1 LKKVIIILF
10 LFAGLVN
17 EALAQLPAQNKNEV
31 GYKKE
36 VYGGFN
42 LHTAGMGG
50 TLTFAKFITYKQK
63 RLLTLDVVTMKHP
76 KEVKIRSYVDENS
89 KDFVFGKLNGVVI
102 TRLGYGKKFL
112 KYEKLR
118 EKGVN
123 ISWHVSGGLSLAFMK
138 PIYLDVVNILP
149 DGSLSTPKQE
159 AYNPE
164 EHHLNNIYGKSRG
177 LLGLAET
184 TINPGGFVKL
194 GIEFE
199 YNDNREYIKAIETG
213 FAIDVFPKR
222 LPIMAFTENKFL
234 YPTLYI
240 NVLIGQRF
248 F

>member
-1 LKKVIIILF
+1 MFQFLILN
-10 LFAGLVN
+10 GI
-17 EALAQLPAQNKNEV
+17 AQLPAKNQNQAGLKT
-31 GYKKE
+31 E

-42 LHTAGMGG
+42 LHTAGLGG
-50 TLTFAKFITYKQK
+50 NLTYSKFITYKQK
-63 RLLTLDVVTMKHP
+63 RLFSLDVVTMKHP

-123 ISWHVSGGLSLAFMK
+123 ISWHVTGGLSLAWLK

-149 DGSLSTPKQE
+149 DGSLSSPKQE

-177 LLGLAET
+177 ILGLAET
-184 TINPGGFVKL
+184 KITPGGFIKL
-194 GIEFE
+194 GVEFE
-199 YNDNREYIKAIETG
+199 YNDDREFIKAIETG
-213 FAIDVFPKR
+213 FAFDVYPKR
-222 LPIMAFTENKFL
+222 LPIMAFAENNFL

-240 NVLIGQRF
+240 NILIGQRF

>member
-1 LKKVIIILF
+1 MKSLLLIVICIL
-10 LFAGLVN
+10 LFSSSGV
-17 EALAQLPAQNKNEV
+17 AQLPAKEKNQV
-31 GYKKE
+31 GYKNE
-36 VYGGFN
+36 VYGGFD
-42 LHTAGMGG
+42 LHTAGLGG
-50 TLTFAKFITYKQK
+50 TLTYAKFITYKQR
-63 RLLTLDVVTMKHP
+63 RLFTLDVVNMKHP
-76 KEVKIRSYVDENS
+76 KEVKIRSYVDQNS
-89 KDFVFGKLNGVVI
+89 KDFVFGKLNGVLI

-123 ISWHVSGGLSLAFMK
+123 ISWHVTGGLSLAFLK
-138 PIYLDVVNILP
+138 PVYLDVVNILP
-149 DGSLSTPKQE
+149 DGTLSSPKQE

-164 EHHLNNIYGKSRG
+164 KHHLSNIYGKSRG
-177 LLGLAET
+177 ILGLAET
-184 TINPGGFVKL
+184 KVKPGGFVKF

-199 YNDNREYIKAIETG
+199 YNDNREYVKAIETG
-213 FAIDVFPKR
+213 FALDVYPQR

>member
-1 LKKVIIILF
+1 MLF
-10 LFAGLVN
+10 FSLSGN
-17 EALAQLPAQNKNEV
+17 AQLPAKEQNQV
-31 GYKKE
+31 GYKKD

-42 LHTAGMGG
+42 IHTAGMGG

-63 RLLTLDVVTMKHP
+63 RLLTLDIVTMKHP
-76 KEVKIRSYVDENS
+76 KEVKIRSFVDENS

-118 EKGVN
+118 EKGIN
-123 ISWHVSGGLSLAFMK
+123 ISWHVSGGLSLAFLK
-138 PIYLDVVNILP
+138 PVYLDVINILP
-149 DGSLSTPKQE
+149 DGSLSSPKQE

-177 LLGLAET
+177 ILGLAET
-184 TINPGGFVKL
+184 TVTPGGFVKF

-213 FAIDVFPKR
+213 IALDVYPKE
-222 LPIMAFTENKFL
+222 LPIMAFTNNNFL

>member
-1 LKKVIIILF
+1 MKFISFILIF
-10 LFAGLVN
+10 VYCCSSIGYG
-17 EALAQLPAQNKNEV
+17 QLPAKDKNLA
-31 GYKKE
+31 GFKKE

-42 LHTAGMGG
+42 LHTAGLGG

-63 RLLTLDVVTMKHP
+63 RLLSLDVVTMKHP

-89 KDFVFGKLNGVVI
+89 KDFVFGKLNGVLI
-102 TRLGYGKKFL
+102 TRLGYGRKFL

-123 ISWHVSGGLSLAFMK
+123 ISWHITGGVSMAFLK

-149 DGSLSTPKQE
+149 DGSLSSPKQE
-159 AYNPE
+159 PYNPE

-184 TINPGGFVKL
+184 TVTPGGFFKF

-199 YNDNREYIKAIETG
+199 YNDDREYVKAIETG
-213 FAIDVFPKR
+213 FAIDVYPKR
-222 LPIMAFTENKFL
+222 LPIMAFTQNKFL

-240 NVLIGQRF
+240 NILIGQRF